1 MSKSKKK
8 TRKTIKKKTSNQFN
22 KDIIGSIIIGIGIMS
37 LISLFSFK
45 MGIIGSMIRGTT
57 FLLMGFGG
65 YFFPIFIISIGIIFI
80 LDRFDGKEGKK
91 SLMLLIILLTT
102 LVILDGRNNDI
113 KIPR

>member
-45 MGIIGSMIRGTT
+45 MGIIGSMIRGELL

-65 YFFPIFIISIGIIFI
+65 YFF
-80 LDRFDGKEGKK
+80 
-91 SLMLLIILLTT
+91 SLYLLLA
-102 LVILDGRNNDI
+102 
-113 KIPR
+113 